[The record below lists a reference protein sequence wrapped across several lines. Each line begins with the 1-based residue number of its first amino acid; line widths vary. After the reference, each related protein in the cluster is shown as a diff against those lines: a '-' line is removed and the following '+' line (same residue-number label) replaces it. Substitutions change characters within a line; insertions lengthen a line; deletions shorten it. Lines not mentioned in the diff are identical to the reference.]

1 MMSFF
6 SLSVGWSLQTAEI
19 KLKNDFIPTG
29 SEEKFA
35 FLLYITLM
43 CMIPTPQLLTRQIHP
58 ALFSFRL
65 AVDANSFS
73 YLSM

>member
-29 SEEKFA
+29 SSS
-35 FLLYITLM
+35 
-43 CMIPTPQLLTRQIHP
+43 IHYTDVYDP
-58 ALFSFRL
+58 YTTTAHK
-65 AVDANSFS
+65 ANPSCLVFIQTS
-73 YLSM
+73 G